1 MTVGTQAFCESA
13 NRPGFSCTTV
23 SLLCFLEVVW
33 NKRYSLIFSVDSNWW
48 GIRGEC
54 KDGLELCGR
63 WQFNTEFN
71 WHHYTS
77 NWQISYRA
85 HNLIWFR
92 LPTLNLH
99 LQAVLQPTSTVA
111 PLFSFINVMP
121 EVTHTNAATRF
132 PLRSLAINKCNPSKI
147 SYQPISH

>member
-1 MTVGTQAFCESA
+1 MAWLLVTKHFVKVLIVQDFHAQPSLYSVFLRWCETKDIHWSVLWIVTDEALEENARTAWSCVEVGTD
-13 NRPGFSCTTV
+13 
-23 SLLCFLEVVW
+23 L
-33 NKRYSLIFSVDSNWW
+33 
-48 GIRGEC
+48 
-54 KDGLELCGR
+54 
-63 WQFNTEFN
+63 N
-71 WHHYTS
+71 WHRYTS

-85 HNLIWFR
+85 HYLICFR

-132 PLRSLAINKCNPSKI
+132 PLRSLAINKCNP
-147 SYQPISH
+147 